1 MIFTALPERLSQ
13 EEIEEMLDAADED
26 GRQLNF
32 VGVFTPTSSGPG
44 LTTSDPISIFF
55 LI

>member
-32 VGVFTPTSSGPG
+32 VGVFTPNKFWSRF
-44 LTTSDPISIFF
+44 DHF
-55 LI
+55 